1 MTSSAKKGTHTSVLS
16 TSVLSTS
23 FALTQL
29 RFWVEHTLQTRKL
42 KRSLAR
48 ERRQLADLSV
58 ERLKDIRVSRLQ
70 AMQEAQRQDIPHGRK
85 AHFKP

>member
-1 MTSSAKKGTHTSVLS
+1 MTSSAKKGTH

-29 RFWVEHTLQTRKL
+29 RFWVEHTLQARKL

-58 ERLKDIRVSRLQ
+58 ERLKDIGVSRLQ
-70 AMQEAQRQDIPHGRK
+70 AMQEAQQQDIPHSRK

>member
-1 MTSSAKKGTHTSVLS
+1 MTSSAKKGTH

-29 RFWVEHTLQTRKL
+29 RFWVEHTLQTQKL

-58 ERLKDIRVSRLQ
+58 ERLKDIGVSRLQ
-70 AMQEAQRQDIPHGRK
+70 AMQEAQRQDIPHSRK